1 LFCLS
6 QRRAFEKT
14 NDVVLWSVALFFH
27 LSRAPLIVVIVVVI
41 IIDASA
47 FIIVLLR
54 ASLAKQRHSIQHSEE
69 QKAHRENERE
79 HTQGGNFFLTATSI
93 PKNFQKKFLHTT
105 FKAGARA
112 NLKLKLTNSPQV
124 TTLTLWVR
132 FCFEGRGAQINSNYH
147 RKGRAT

>member
-27 LSRAPLIVVIVVVI
+27 LSRAPLIVVIVVVVVVV
-41 IIDASA
+41 IDASA

-69 QKAHRENERE
+69 QKAHRERMRERE
-79 HTQGGNFFLTATSI
+79 
-93 PKNFQKKFLHTT
+93 
-105 FKAGARA
+105 
-112 NLKLKLTNSPQV
+112 
-124 TTLTLWVR
+124 
-132 FCFEGRGAQINSNYH
+132 
-147 RKGRAT
+147 